1 MKGISFLPKLDYGA
15 YPQMPYEEI
24 TEEVYNQKCPEIKNL
39 QVNKMSEESVG
50 EKFCDGD
57 SCVRT

>member
-24 TEEVYNQKCPEIKNL
+24 TESVYNEVNL
-39 QVNKMSEESVG
+39 KVLDINSYSQDSEG
-50 EKFCDGD
+50 EKYCDGD
-57 SCVRT
+57 SCSRI